1 MTEAPAAA
9 AAVAP
14 VSPGY
19 RRYALCVL
27 LVIYILNFLDRQ
39 IVSILA
45 EPIKHDL
52 HLADWQLGLMTGL
65 AFALFYTVLGI
76 PIARVA
82 ETGNRPRII
91 AAAAGAWSLF
101 TIACGFAQNFV
112 QLVLCRIGV
121 GIGEAG
127 CTPPAHSLITD
138 YTPREKRASALAFY
152 SLGIPLGGLFGM
164 GLGGVIADAHGWRT
178 AFLVAG
184 APGILMA
191 LIAATTLVEPRSR
204 LAADLA
210 ARRAARPPFG
220 EAMAEIRSKRTFWL
234 IAFAAAIKAFIG
246 YGAAAF
252 LAPFF
257 FRNHA
262 AELTLI
268 AGDFGLGLTGFLGI
282 TLGIVLGL
290 TGAVGTFMGG
300 YLADKYGARDLRAYV
315 SIPAISTLMG
325 IPFYIAGLLSESA
338 VFALVMF
345 AFPPLLNTLWYGP
358 GYAAVQGLVRPQNR
372 ATASAVLL
380 FLINLIGLGLGPL
393 GVGAVSDLI
402 SGPLGLG
409 MAEGVRW
416 SLMIFILFGALASAL
431 FWMARKTIREE
442 MTS

>member
-1 MTEAPAAA
+1 MSERSPTAPA
-9 AAVAP
+9 VSP

-19 RRYALCVL
+19 RRYALSVL
-27 LVIYILNFLDRQ
+27 LLIYILNFLDRQ
-39 IVSILA
+39 IVAILA
-45 EPIKHDL
+45 EPIKNDL

-112 QLVLCRIGV
+112 QLVLCRVGV

-127 CTPPAHSLITD
+127 CTPPAHSLISD

-152 SLGIPLGGLFGM
+152 ALGTPIGGLIGM
-164 GLGGVIADAHGWRT
+164 ALGGVIADAYGWRM

-184 APGILMA
+184 APGVIMA
-191 LIAATTLVEPRSR
+191 IVAWTTLREPRSK

-210 ARRAARPPFG
+210 ARRAARPSLKQAF
-220 EAMAEIRSKRTFWL
+220 AEIRSKRTFWL

-262 AELTLI
+262 AELTLL
-268 AGDFGLGLTGFLGI
+268 ADDFGLGLTGFLGI

-290 TGAVGTFMGG
+290 TGAVGTYMGG
-300 YLADKYGARDLRAYV
+300 YLADRFGAKDLRAYV
-315 SIPAISTLMG
+315 SIPAVSTLLG
-325 IPFYIAGLLSESA
+325 IPFYIFGLLADSA
-338 VFALVMF
+338 VTALILF
-345 AFPPLLNTLWYGP
+345 AFPPILNTLWYGP
-358 GYAAVQGLVRPQNR
+358 GYAAVQGLVRPETR
-372 ATASAVLL
+372 ATATAVLL

-402 SGPLGLG
+402 SGPMGFG
-409 MAEGVRW
+409 AAEGVRW
-416 SLMIFILFGALASAL
+416 SLMLFILFGALASAL
-431 FWMARKTIREE
+431 FWMARSSIREE
-442 MTS
+442 MVS